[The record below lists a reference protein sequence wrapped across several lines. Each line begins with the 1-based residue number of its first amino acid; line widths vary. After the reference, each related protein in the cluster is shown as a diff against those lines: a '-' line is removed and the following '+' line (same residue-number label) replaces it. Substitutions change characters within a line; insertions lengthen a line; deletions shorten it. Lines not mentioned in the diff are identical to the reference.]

1 MQRHQ
6 FCAAALSRNCAPG
19 FMHRVLS
26 GPFEDGSIL
35 GTSVRGGVSGRR
47 PGPGEAECVGQP
59 VARPR
64 EPRTR

>member
-35 GTSVRGGVSGRR
+35 GD
-47 PGPGEAECVGQP
+47 
-59 VARPR
+59 
-64 EPRTR
+64 